1 MEVWTIVGTLMGI
14 TNTIGTVPGFIGPAA
29 VGAITQ
35 GNVSAVFCAELPVK
49 KINPD
54 MIQLCC

>member
-1 MEVWTIVGTLMGI
+1 MGI